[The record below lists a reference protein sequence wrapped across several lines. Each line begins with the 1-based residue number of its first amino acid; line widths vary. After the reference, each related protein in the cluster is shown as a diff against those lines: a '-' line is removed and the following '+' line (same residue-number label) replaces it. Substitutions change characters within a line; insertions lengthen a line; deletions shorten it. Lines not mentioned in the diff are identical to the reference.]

1 MHLPDFKYLG
11 EKQKIFS
18 ENHHGNKVPDTKTDF
33 FLTQILWG
41 LLVSMSL
48 CMLLR
53 QQQAAFQVSV
63 LLFQERMAKSYYTEE
78 LSAFIPAGEQVRTR
92 ELGEYFT
99 EAAG

>member
-1 MHLPDFKYLG
+1 
-11 EKQKIFS
+11 
-18 ENHHGNKVPDTKTDF
+18 
-33 FLTQILWG
+33 
-41 LLVSMSL
+41 MSL

-63 LLFQERMAKSYYTEE
+63 LLFQERMAKSYYKEE

-92 ELGEYFT
+92 GELGEYFT